1 MAVYKIK
8 VIVGAPKNEIR
19 GYLTDGTMKVA
30 ISAAPEKGK
39 ANLALKK
46 FLAGEFKV
54 KKEQIEIISGE
65 TSRAKLVKINN

>member
-39 ANLALKK
+39 ANLALKN
-46 FLAGEFKV
+46 FLATELKV
-54 KKEQIEIISGE
+54 KKEQIEILSGAS
-65 TSRAKLVKINN
+65 SRTKLVKINN

>member
-19 GYLTDGTMKVA
+19 GCLTDGTMKVA

>member
-8 VIVGAPKNEIR
+8 VIVGAPKSEIR
-19 GYLTDGTMKVA
+19 GYLADGTMKVA

-39 ANLALKK
+39 ANLALKN
-46 FLAGEFKV
+46 FLAGELKV
-54 KKEQIEIISGE
+54 KKAQIEIISGE